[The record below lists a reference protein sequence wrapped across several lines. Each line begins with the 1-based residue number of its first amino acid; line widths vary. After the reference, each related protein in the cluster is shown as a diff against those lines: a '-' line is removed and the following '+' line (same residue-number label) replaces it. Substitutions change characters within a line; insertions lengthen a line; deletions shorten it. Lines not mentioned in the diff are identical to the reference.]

1 MHDLVDKNLPSYCKL
16 VGGIKF
22 MDKLPR
28 GSTGKI
34 DRKQL
39 KLLAKSYTNWN
50 EKNIIHFKTGR
61 YI

>member
-1 MHDLVDKNLPSYCKL
+1 VNNNLPNYCEL

-28 GSTGKI
+28 VSTGKI

-39 KLLAKSYTNWN
+39 KLLAKNYANW
-50 EKNIIHFKTGR
+50 I
-61 YI
+61 